1 MVWVKLGSQVNLPHS
16 RWGFPK
22 MMVPPKHP
30 KMIILS
36 RKTYGC
42 WVPPQ
47 ICTVAA
53 KEFGEETHQVSANP
67 KPSNM
72 PGNHRGRT
80 IPGGWRRPG
89 RLCLHA
95 TFQRI
100 CCDKKPPF
108 FHETTFLFGN
118 GINVC
123 TPSKTN
129 ILPLKNGAWKTF
141 LLKWVPFVGDM
152 LVFRDVCSPFL
163 SSCL

>member
-1 MVWVKLGSQVNLPHS
+1 MHCSSQ
-16 RWGFPK
+16 R
-22 MMVPPKHP
+22 
-30 KMIILS
+30 
-36 RKTYGC
+36 
-42 WVPPQ
+42 
-47 ICTVAA
+47 
-53 KEFGEETHQVSANP
+53 VSGRNPSSLANP
-67 KPSNM
+67 KPSKIPFWETKTSRTFR

-100 CCDKKPPF
+100 CYGKKPPF

-129 ILPLKNGAWKTF
+129 ILPLKNGAWKIF